1 MTSTNAEITGQSPT
15 QREIIKVSLRF
26 MHKLKFQ
33 RLSANEKLRKLK
45 RLSYDLVKKFTWR
58 EKVRSPFHFVFS
70 CQDDNIYGFYDQLIR
85 LSTHST

>member
-33 RLSANEKLRKLK
+33 RLSANEKLRKLT
-45 RLSYDLVKKFTWR
+45 LLVRRKNFPSNQICT
-58 EKVRSPFHFVFS
+58 
-70 CQDDNIYGFYDQLIR
+70 
-85 LSTHST
+85 